1 MHPLAH
7 LAVIWAG
14 VFFSV
19 VAAKKTRLTPV
30 LFFLFIG
37 FVLVNVGI
45 LPQQSGEFIQD
56 FAELGI
62 ILIMFALG
70 FEESTDNFLGSIK
83 KSWGIALFGALGPFA
98 AAYVIADY
106 IWQNPEVSLM
116 SALAMTATAVSL
128 TMVSLRSLNLQN
140 SPVATR
146 IMTSAVL
153 DDIGALIAVAVVVPL
168 VSGDGTFTAATALAT
183 AGKALLFFVIVTVVG
198 AWIFP
203 HRPKGWFR
211 KVPLIGKLGV
221 RHFLM
226 FDHGRYATLAI
237 LLVALSVGLL
247 ATWFGF
253 HPAVG
258 AYMAGLIIHEEYLK
272 AEDDPPSTLLEKRKL
287 NVYEET
293 KQIVD
298 SAAFH
303 WIGPVFFVD
312 LGAKLIFDLA
322 LFQTVLP
329 YALVLTATLFVVQVV
344 SAGLAARYTGGMNAA
359 ESLMIGFGMLGRA
372 ELAFVVMDIA
382 YIDYPIIG
390 DEAFFTLMITA
401 FLLNVTVPL
410 TIGWW
415 QPHYLRSIENKNPA
429 PV

>member
-1 MHPLAH
+1 MHPLTH
-7 LAVIWAG
+7 LAIIWAA
-14 VFFSV
+14 VFVAV

-30 LFFLFIG
+30 LFFLFVG
-37 FVLVNVGI
+37 FVLVNVGV
-45 LPQQSGEFIQD
+45 LPQQSGEFIRD

-70 FEESTDNFLGSIK
+70 FEESTDNFLDSIK

-98 AAYVIADY
+98 VAYLIADA
-106 IWQNPEVSLM
+106 IWDDDAISLM
-116 SALAMTATAVSL
+116 CALAMTATAVSL
-128 TMVSLRSLNLQN
+128 TMVSLRSLNLHN
-140 SPVATR
+140 SVVATR

-153 DDIGALIAVAVVVPL
+153 DDIGALIAVAIMVPL
-168 VSGDGTFTAATALAT
+168 AAGEGEVTLAGVVT
-183 AGKALLFFVIVTVVG
+183 IAGKAALFFVFVSIIG

-203 HRPKGWFR
+203 HRPKSWFR
-211 KVPLIGKLGV
+211 KVPFLGRLGV

-226 FDHGRYATLAI
+226 FDDGRYATLAI
-237 LLVALSVGLL
+237 LLVALVVGLL
-247 ATWFGF
+247 ATYFGF

-258 AYMAGLIIHEEYLK
+258 AYMAGLIVREEYFRADNK
-272 AEDDPPSTLLEKRKL
+272 NTEIAFEKRKE

-293 KQIVD
+293 KRIID
-298 SAAFH
+298 NAAFQ

-312 LGAKLIFDLA
+312 LGAKLIFDLD
-322 LFQTVLP
+322 LFQTVIP
-329 YALVLTATLFVVQVV
+329 YAIVLTISLFIIQVL

-382 YIDYPIIG
+382 YIDNSILS

-401 FLLNVTVPL
+401 FFLNITVPL

-415 QPHYLRSIENKNPA
+415 QPYYEKAKSAET
-429 PV
+429 